1 MQTFIGDNV
10 FPIERTYMDV
20 PPSAL
25 QSAIAHP
32 SGRSSQAVGELGNR
46 LLEASK
52 KGDLIAVQE
61 CISKGAPFSTDWLG
75 TSPLHFAAQNNH
87 LSVCVALLTAGI
99 SRDARNK
106 VERTPLHV
114 AAQEGHYHVVNTLI
128 EYGADVDCKDM
139 VRMTPLHWA
148 AENGDANI
156 VKLLLNSGADPNVE
170 NKFDMTPDYIAFQ
183 KERLDIVEMLRE
195 ASNIDQLTRISMKE
209 KAVKKE
215 KQSDKETNKK
225 DYENGKKISPH
236 LLARVL
242 ANRKAKIINEL
253 PPTPPVEDSTSDCD
267 RLEDELI
274 EIARNQQDLNQA
286 GIGAVP
292 ASNRINNSATR
303 TATIQSMKTINSNS
317 SAMQM
322 LNAHGIT
329 MLPDDNSSLIES
341 AVQSG
346 QTVMLTE
353 AGKLAF
359 NSTKVNVM
367 QNRNGFSTKFVNSSN
382 ISLSRKVDGGISKAV
397 RNVQVI
403 KTKTPTTIQCKKVFP
418 ISSEQLIN
426 MTKEKKVI
434 IHNGDKRQG
443 KPVQFVCAKP
453 MDPAL
458 AAKLGNITVTNANAS
473 KQNETNSSSCSPPK
487 RPRTED
493 TPEYIQLRKELI
505 AAKKQ
510 IQTLQESLKTKERE
524 NRQYK
529 LQIDTLLK
537 IKMVKP

>member
-1 MQTFIGDNV
+1 MQTFIGENV

-25 QSAIAHP
+25 QGTIAHP
-32 SGRSSQAVGELGNR
+32 SGRSSQAVGELGNK

-52 KGDLIAVQE
+52 QGDLKTVMEYIN
-61 CISKGAPFSTDWLG
+61 KGAPFSTDWLG
-75 TSPLHFAAQNNH
+75 TSPLHVAAQHNH
-87 LSVCVALLTAGI
+87 TEVAHALLSAGI

-114 AAQEGHYHVVNTLI
+114 AAQEGHYEIVEILI
-128 EYGADVDCKDM
+128 EYGGDVDCKDM

-156 VKLLLNSGADPNVE
+156 VKLLLSSGADPNAE
-170 NKFDMTPDYIAFQ
+170 NKFLMKPDYIAFQ

-195 ASNIDQLTRISMKE
+195 ASNMDPLSRLALKE
-209 KAVKKE
+209 KSVKRE
-215 KQSDKETNKK
+215 RATDKETKQGF
-225 DYENGKKISPH
+225 DNGQKKISPH
-236 LLARVL
+236 LLTRVL
-242 ANRKAKIINEL
+242 TNRKTRIINEL
-253 PPTPPVEDSTSDCD
+253 PPTPPVEESTSDCD
-267 RLEDELI
+267 KLEDELI
-274 EIARNQQDLNQA
+274 EIARDQQQLHR
-286 GIGAVP
+286 GAP
-292 ASNRINNSATR
+292 ATTNRNNTFSSSATR
-303 TATIQSMKTINSNS
+303 TIQSTKTINS

-329 MLPDDNSSLIES
+329 MLPVDDSSLIES

-346 QTVMLTE
+346 QTVILTE

-359 NSTKVNVM
+359 NSIPFNLM
-367 QNRNGFSTKFVNSSN
+367 QNGNGYSTKFVNSNN
-382 ISLSRKVDGGISKAV
+382 ISLSRKDDGGVSKGP
-397 RNVQVI
+397 RNVQVVR
-403 KTKTPTTIQCKKVFP
+403 TKPPTTIQCKKVFP
-418 ISSEQLIN
+418 ISPEQLIN
-426 MTKEKKVI
+426 MTKDKKVI

-458 AAKLGNITVTNANAS
+458 AAKLGNITVTNTNAS
-473 KQNETNSSSCSPPK
+473 KQNETNCSSSSPAK
-487 RPRTED
+487 KLRTEES
-493 TPEYIQLRKELI
+493 PEFIQMRKELL

-510 IQTLQESLKTKERE
+510 IQTLQESLKTKEKE
-524 NRQYK
+524 NSQLK
-529 LQIDTLLK
+529 FQIDTLLK